1 MSRIILYFVSTFS
14 RPCNL
19 FRLSEEVARST
30 KNTCKVQN
38 NSAHSSTSHISLYI
52 SIYLYIYLSISI
64 SIYIY
69 IYIYISFIYIY
80 LYIIYIYIR
89 IYYIYIIYKCIYI
102 SHNSYKLSWNIQ
114 KLSFFPDSGTLFVI
128 TFFHYAL
135 VLPFLT

>member
-1 MSRIILYFVSTFS
+1 MGRIILYFVSTFS

-64 SIYIY
+64 SFIYIY
-69 IYIYISFIYIY
+69 IYILFIYIY
-80 LYIIYIYIR
+80 VYIIYILYINV
-89 IYYIYIIYKCIYI
+89 YIYRITRTNFLGTFKNYP
-102 SHNSYKLSWNIQ
+102 SFLIQ
-114 KLSFFPDSGTLFVI
+114 ELYL
-128 TFFHYAL
+128 
-135 VLPFLT
+135 

>member
-1 MSRIILYFVSTFS
+1 MGRIILYFVSTFS

-64 SIYIY
+64 YIYIY
-69 IYIYISFIYIY
+69 IYIYHLYIYIYILFIYIY
-80 LYIIYIYIR
+80 VYIIYILYINV
-89 IYYIYIIYKCIYI
+89 YIYRITRTNFLGTFKNYP
-102 SHNSYKLSWNIQ
+102 SFLIQ
-114 KLSFFPDSGTLFVI
+114 ELYL
-128 TFFHYAL
+128 
-135 VLPFLT
+135 

>member
-1 MSRIILYFVSTFS
+1 MGRIILYFVSTFS

-64 SIYIY
+64 S
-69 IYIYISFIYIY
+69 FIYIY

-114 KLSFFPDSGTLFVI
+114 KLSFFPASGTLFVI